1 MIFSNFILAD
11 PTLLEE
17 NVAATHITIGLNA
30 YKELCGLHLGGKA
43 ELAMDVILGV
53 TRKAAKRAEIVISKI
68 KEELEN
74 DRKTRFESCFTDF
87 FIL

>member
-1 MIFSNFILAD
+1 MAD

-17 NVAATHITIGLNA
+17 NVADTHITIGLNA

-43 ELAMDVILGV
+43 ELVMDVILDI

-68 KEELEN
+68 KEVLEK
-74 DRKTRFESCFTDF
+74 DRETRLFERS
-87 FIL
+87 IVM